1 MTALSDAAT
10 SRGVQSGVVPPQSKH
25 LAARTCQAN
34 GFLEARAVTW
44 RGKDI
49 SISTIQSSTL
59 IYGLAGEAGGW

>member
-25 LAARTCQAN
+25 LAARAYQAN
-34 GFLEARAVTW
+34 GFLWARAVTW

-49 SISTIQSSTL
+49 SMSTIQSSTS
-59 IYGLAGEAGGW
+59 IYGLAGGAGWW